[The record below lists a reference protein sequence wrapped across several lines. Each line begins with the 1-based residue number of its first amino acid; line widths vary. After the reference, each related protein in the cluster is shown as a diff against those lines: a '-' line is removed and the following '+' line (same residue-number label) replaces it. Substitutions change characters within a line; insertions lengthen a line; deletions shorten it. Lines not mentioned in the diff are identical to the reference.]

1 MTTRIALVGLGGPTA
16 GTYLECLRPMPEVRL
31 AAVVEPSSCP
41 RAGPG
46 AALQGLATFPDHR
59 DLLERFPADGMVI
72 CASGG
77 GRKQAVVDCIR
88 SGKAILCENPIAEAL
103 LEARRIWALSQAHE
117 VLFGA
122 CFPIRCSTAW
132 MGARERIQKGRL
144 GNPLT
149 VRVRR
154 SEGDGGSSSGDPSGD
169 GGGRW
174 IHPGTALVD
183 ALRWLSGGEFTRV
196 TAMGS
201 GDGPGACSGWLR
213 MEMNHGSRVSL
224 EGSLMDP
231 RGVVRMAGAVWLEIS
246 GPRGRL
252 DLELLAGLDSA
263 GSDPDCDR
271 SGETPIGRMLA
282 NFVEAVRGRTRIA
295 AGGMD
300 GLRAI
305 EVVEAARR
313 AWKYRTAVVL

>member
-1 MTTRIALVGLGGPTA
+1 MTTRIALVGLDGPTA
-16 GTYLECLRPMPEVRL
+16 PTYLECLRRMPEVL
-31 AAVVEPSSCP
+31 PAAVVEPSCCP
-41 RAGPG
+41 GAGPG
-46 AALQGLATFPDHR
+46 AALQGVATFPDHR
-59 DLLERFPADGMVI
+59 DLLERFPAQGVVI
-72 CASGG
+72 CDSGG

-103 LEARRIWALSQAHE
+103 PEAREIWALSQAHD
-117 VLFGA
+117 VLFGT
-122 CFPIRCSTAW
+122 CFPVRLSSECS
-132 MGARERIQKGRL
+132 RVRKRILQGSL

-149 VRVRR
+149 VKVREPER
-154 SEGDGGSSSGDPSGD
+154 GAGSSPGNPCGD

-196 TAMGS
+196 TVMGS
-201 GDGPGACSGWLR
+201 GDGAGAGPGWLR
-213 MEMNHGSRVSL
+213 LEMNHGSRVSL
-224 EGSLMDP
+224 EGSLVGP

-252 DLELLAGLDSA
+252 DLELLAGLDFA
-263 GSDPDCDR
+263 GSDPDRDR
-271 SGETPIGRMLA
+271 PGETPIGRMLA
-282 NFVEAVRGRTRIA
+282 NFVEAVRGRARVA